1 MIYYNFNLDKLKLY
15 MIEPENDIGNIEY
28 KLKLLNTDK
37 ERIENLASQMRFR
50 CQEGNGECIYVL
62 GVQDNGRLEGITE
75 EEYKETINHIN
86 MIAHKNNYSVKI
98 LSTTNV
104 DKDKNIYE
112 VLVREINDDKYID
125 IKIAVAGN
133 VDGGKSTTIG
143 CLTTGIKDNG
153 RGLSRSYVFNFAH
166 ELKSGRTSSIA
177 HQILGLDYEGKVVNY
192 QGINKLSW
200 GEIVKKSAKIIS
212 FLDLCGHEKYIRTT
226 ILGLTSSFPDICM
239 IMIDA
244 NNGVKPMTKEHIF
257 LCVTLKIPF
266 IIVVSKIDICK
277 DRQNVLKETMQSI
290 NKFLN
295 CPGIRRI
302 PLQIKN
308 NDDIILSSKNIYS
321 ESVAPIF
328 KISCV
333 TEEGLDDLKLF
344 FNIVSKKPDMRV
356 ENNNEMVEYHID
368 HIFNV
373 HGFGTVL
380 GGHLIKGTINVG
392 DKLLIGPHSGFYD
405 NVTIRSIYCKKMPL
419 QKATCGSYVCLGIK
433 KADKNNIKRGNV
445 IICNKNDK
453 LMVKKFV
460 AEISILRTHSTTVR
474 VGYEPVLNAYS
485 IRQVSKIVEILE
497 KQNLRKCEDD
507 DGCLRNGDVAKVVLE
522 FKYHCEF
529 LREGTRFILSEG
541 KTKIV
546 GQVLSY

>member
-1 MIYYNFNLDKLKLY
+1 M
-15 MIEPENDIGNIEY
+15 EPECDTGNVEY
-28 KLKLLNTDK
+28 KLKLIDK
-37 ERIENLASQMRFR
+37 DDFRLENLASQMRYR
-50 CQEGNGECIYVL
+50 CIEGNGECIYNL
-62 GVQDNGRLEGITE
+62 GIEDDGTMTGITE
-75 EEYKETINHIN
+75 KEFKETINSIN
-86 MIAHKNNYSVKI
+86 TMASKNNYSVRI
-98 LSTTNV
+98 LSSTKIN
-104 DKDKNIYE
+104 KDKNIYE

-125 IKIAVAGN
+125 IKVAVAGN
-133 VDGGKSTTIG
+133 VDSGKTSTIG
-143 CLTTGIKDNG
+143 CLTTGQKDNG
-153 RGLSRSYVFNFAH
+153 RGLSRSSVFNYVH
-166 ELKSGRTSSIA
+166 ELKTGRTSSIA

-192 QGINKLSW
+192 QGVNKLSW
-200 GEIVKKSAKIIS
+200 AEIVKKSAKVIS

-277 DRQNVLKETMQSI
+277 DRQNVLKDTIQSI
-290 NKFLN
+290 NTFLN
-295 CPGIRRI
+295 YPGIRRI

-308 NDDIILSSKNIYS
+308 KDDIIVCSKNIYN
-321 ESVAPIF
+321 ESVTPVF

-344 FNIVSKKPDMRV
+344 FNLVSKKPNTTESND
-356 ENNNEMVEYHID
+356 EIVEYHID
-368 HIFNV
+368 HVFNV

-380 GGHLIKGTINVG
+380 GGHLIKGTINIG
-392 DKLLIGPHSGFYD
+392 DKLLIGPHSGSYD
-405 NVTIRSIYCKKMPL
+405 SITIRSIFCKKIPL
-419 QKATCGSYVCLGIK
+419 QKVSCGSYVCLGIK
-433 KADKNNIKRGNV
+433 KTDKNNIKRGNV

-453 LMVKKFV
+453 LMVKKFT
-460 AEISILRTHSTTVR
+460 AEISVLRTHSTTVR

-485 IRQVSKIVEILE
+485 IRQASKIVEIIE
-497 KQNLRKCEDD
+497 KQNLRKCESDD
-507 DGCLRNGDVAKVVLE
+507 DCLRNGDIAKVILE
-522 FKYHCEF
+522 FKYHYEF

-546 GQVLSY
+546 GEVISTTL